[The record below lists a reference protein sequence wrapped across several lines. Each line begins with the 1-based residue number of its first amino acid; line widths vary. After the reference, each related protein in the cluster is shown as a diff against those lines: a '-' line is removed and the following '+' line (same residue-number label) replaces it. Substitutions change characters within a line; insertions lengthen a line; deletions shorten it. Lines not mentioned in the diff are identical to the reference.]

1 MRTTALAAIMLSLL
15 TAVIAAEETPAKSG
29 IVSVGMFKNGLAY
42 IKRELKVP
50 GPGTYVVSDVPEPV
64 HGTWWVQSDA
74 QIETRVTRREVSEP
88 LRSDSNVDFQKML
101 AGKQVTIHF
110 REGQIPPAT
119 GKVESVAD
127 GKDAAWNRS
136 YERPRYDYWN
146 YYNNPG
152 QPPVASPFRYLVLQ
166 TETGR
171 VFVDSG
177 MIAYLKTDG
186 KDDVVIKQKKPVL
199 IFTADKAATI
209 TISYLT
215 KGMAWAPNYRVDIS
229 DPKTLTIEQGAVVK
243 NELSD
248 IDGAELQLI
257 SGFPSVHFG
266 HVLSPMTPGTSWAS
280 FFSQL
285 NQRFSSGDA
294 SLSNAVYQQAIQS
307 NDPGIGRGVDLSA
320 APAGEGVDVYYHSI
334 GPRTMQE
341 GDSLALTVAKDKAAY
356 QRIVEW
362 LIPDTRNEFG
372 QYIEEY
378 QRRQNQEKFDDTPW
392 DSLRFRNPF
401 KFPMTTAPAT
411 VVSGDRFN
419 GQQMS
424 YWVNPGEETCLH
436 VTKALSVRTRNIERE
451 EAGNRDTVFIAG
463 SSYIKTT
470 VKCDITVNNHRKE
483 DITLV
488 IRRNFS
494 GDLIAADGEPKKN
507 LREEG
512 AYSVNVR
519 NELVWNVVLKPG
531 EEKSFSYRYSV
542 MVRH

>member
-1 MRTTALAAIMLSLL
+1 MRTTVLAAIMLAIVSC
-15 TAVIAAEETPAKSG
+15 VHAAEEIPAKSG

-50 GPGTYVVSDVPEPV
+50 GPGTYLVDDVPEPV

-74 QIETRVTRREVSEP
+74 QIETRVTRRDVSEP
-88 LRSDSNVDFQKML
+88 MRSDSNVDFQKIL
-101 AGKQVTIHF
+101 AGKQVTVHF

-146 YYNNPG
+146 NGYQG
-152 QPPVASPFRYLVLQ
+152 QPPMTTPFRYLVLQ
-166 TETGR
+166 TDTGR
-171 VFVDSG
+171 VFVDSS
-177 MIAYLKTDG
+177 MIAYLKTEG
-186 KDDVVIKQKKPVL
+186 KEDVVIKHKKPVL

-229 DPKTLTIEQGAVVK
+229 DPKTLLIEQDAVVK
-243 NELSD
+243 NELAD
-248 IDGAELQLI
+248 IEGAELQLI

-266 HVLSPMTPGTSWAS
+266 HVLSPLTPGTNWAS
-280 FFSQL
+280 FFTQL
-285 NQRFSSGDA
+285 NQRFSPNDIST
-294 SLSNAVYQQAIQS
+294 SNAVYQQAIQS
-307 NDPGIGRGVDLSA
+307 NDVGAGRGVDLSA

-334 GPRTMQE
+334 GARSMLE
-341 GDSLALTVAKDKAAY
+341 GDSLALTVAKEKAEY

-372 QYIEEY
+372 MYVEEY
-378 QRRQNQEKFDDTPW
+378 QRRQNPEKFDDTPW
-392 DSLRFRNPF
+392 DSVRFKNPF

-411 VVSGDRFN
+411 VVSGERFN

-424 YWVNPGEETCLH
+424 YWVNSGEETCLH
-436 VTKALSVRTRNIERE
+436 VTKALSVRTRNIEHE
-451 EAGNRDTVFIAG
+451 EEGKRDNVYIAG
-463 SSYIKTT
+463 SAYIKTN

-483 DITLV
+483 EITMV

-494 GDLIAADGEPKKN
+494 GDLLAADGDPKKT

-512 AYSVNVR
+512 AYSVNTR
-519 NELVWNVVLKPG
+519 NELSWTLVLKPG
-531 EEKSFSYRYSV
+531 EERTLTYRYSV

>member
-1 MRTTALAAIMLSLL
+1 MRQTVLPVLIL
-15 TAVIAAEETPAKSG
+15 IAAHLVAAGETPAKSN
-29 IVSVGMFKNGLAY
+29 IVSIGMFKNGLAY
-42 IKRELKVP
+42 VKRELKVP
-50 GPGTYVVSDVPEPV
+50 GPGTFVVDDVPEPV

-110 REGQIPPAT
+110 REGQIPPAS
-119 GKVESVAD
+119 GKVEAVAD
-127 GKDAAWNRS
+127 GRDAAWNRS

-146 YYNNPG
+146 YGYQG

-166 TETGR
+166 TEGGR
-171 VFVDSG
+171 VFVDSN

-186 KDDVVIKQKKPVL
+186 KDDVIVRRKKPVL

-209 TISYLT
+209 TVSYLT

-229 DPKTLTIEQGAVVK
+229 DPKTLAIEQSAVVK
-243 NELSD
+243 NELAD

-266 HVLSPMTPGTSWAS
+266 HVLSPLAPGTNWAS
-280 FFSQL
+280 FFTQL
-285 NQRFSSGDA
+285 NQRFAPSDGGMGQA
-294 SLSNAVYQQAIQS
+294 AYQQVVLS
-307 NDPGIGRGVDLSA
+307 NDPGVGRGVDLSA

-334 GPRTMQE
+334 GARSMQE

-362 LIPDTRNEFG
+362 LIPDTRDEYG
-372 QYIEEY
+372 RYIDEY
-378 QRRQNQEKFDDTPW
+378 RRRQTPEKFDDAAW
-392 DSLRFRNPF
+392 DSVRFRNPF
-401 KFPMTTAPAT
+401 KFPMTSAPAT

-424 YWVNPGEETCLH
+424 YWVNSGEETCLH
-436 VTKALSVRTRNIERE
+436 VTKALSVRTRNIEHE
-451 EAGNRDTVFIAG
+451 EEGKRDTVYIAG
-463 SSYIKTT
+463 SSYIKTS
-470 VKCDITVNNHRKE
+470 VKCEITVNNHRKE
-483 DITLV
+483 DVTLV

-494 GDLIAADGEPKKN
+494 GDLLSADGEPKKN

-519 NELVWNVVLKPG
+519 NELVWNLVLKPG
-531 EEKSFSYRYSV
+531 EEKTMTYRYSV

>member
-1 MRTTALAAIMLSLL
+1 MRTTVLAAITLAIISSLH
-15 TAVIAAEETPAKSG
+15 AAEEVPAKSG

-50 GPGTYVVSDVPEPV
+50 GPGTYLVDDVPEPV

-74 QIETRVTRREVSEP
+74 QIETRVTRRDVSEP
-88 LRSDSNVDFQKML
+88 LRTDSNVDFQKIL
-101 AGKQVTIHF
+101 AGRQVTVHF

-146 YYNNPG
+146 NGYQG
-152 QPPVASPFRYLVLQ
+152 QPPVATPFRYLVLQ
-166 TETGR
+166 TDTGR
-171 VFVDSG
+171 VFVDSS
-177 MIAYLKTDG
+177 MIAYLKTEG
-186 KDDVVIKQKKPVL
+186 KDDVIIKHKKPVL

-229 DPKTLTIEQGAVVK
+229 DPKTLLIEQDAVVK
-243 NELSD
+243 NELAD
-248 IDGAELQLI
+248 IEGAELQLI

-266 HVLSPMTPGTSWAS
+266 HVLSPLTPGTNWAS

-285 NQRFSSGDA
+285 NQRFSSGDI
-294 SLSNAVYQQAIQS
+294 STSNAVYQQAIQS
-307 NDPGIGRGVDLSA
+307 NDVGAGRGIDLSA

-334 GPRTMQE
+334 GARSMLE
-341 GDSLALTVAKDKAAY
+341 GDSLALTVARGKAEY

-372 QYIEEY
+372 MYVDEY
-378 QRRQNQEKFDDTPW
+378 QRRQNPDKFDDTPW
-392 DSLRFRNPF
+392 DSVRFKNPF

-411 VVSGDRFN
+411 VVSGERFN

-424 YWVNPGEETCLH
+424 YWVNSGEETCLH
-436 VTKALSVRTRNIERE
+436 VTKALSVRTRNIEHE
-451 EAGNRDTVFIAG
+451 EEGKRDTVYIAG
-463 SSYIKTT
+463 SSYIKTN

-483 DITLV
+483 EITIV

-494 GDLIAADGEPKKN
+494 GDLITADAEPKKT

-512 AYSVNVR
+512 AYSVNTR
-519 NELVWNVVLKPG
+519 NELSWTLVLKPG
-531 EEKSFSYRYSV
+531 EERTLTYRYSV